1 MSATDERL
9 YQIAC
14 SFPALRYKG
23 VAKGDI
29 PGITPTDFYDLDL
42 AAWLYE
48 GDGGVLSHGEF
59 LILEALLNLC
69 NPQLHD
75 KFNLG
80 AALQILDA
88 DNMQALC
95 NAIVRTYNRR

>member
-1 MSATDERL
+1 MSTNDQRL
-9 YQIAC
+9 FEIAC
-14 SFPALRYKG
+14 SFPALRFKG
-23 VAKGDI
+23 VDKGNI

-42 AAWLYE
+42 SNYLYE
-48 GDGGVLSHGEF
+48 GGGGVLSHGEF

-69 NPQLHD
+69 NPDIHKL
-75 KFNLG
+75 FNLG
-80 AALQILDA
+80 EALQILDP